1 MSGSASAV
9 PLQPLSIVG
18 PTAAGKTGLSIEL
31 ALALAARH
39 DLDVEIV
46 SADSMQVYRGMDIGT
61 GKATLDE
68 RRGIPHHLIDLVDP
82 IEEFDVASFQAAAKS
97 ALTSIR
103 QRGAVPIL
111 VGGTGLYH
119 QAVVDDFRIPPQFP
133 EIRAELEV
141 AADSDL
147 DGLYRRL
154 QLMDPLG
161 ASRMEPSNRR
171 RIVRALEVCR
181 GAGEPFSNFGPGV
194 HAATDTGFCIVG
206 LEADRTRM
214 RERISRRLEEQFRG
228 GFVDEVVEL
237 HARWGQLSRTAAQA
251 LGYREIWSAWS
262 SMKVD
267 AKPEKAPVLA
277 EAKSLTETRTHQFG
291 VRQMRWF
298 RRDPRILWLP
308 AEAPDLT
315 DLVAEHWIASSASTT
330 GPS

>member
-1 MSGSASAV
+1 
-9 PLQPLSIVG
+9 
-18 PTAAGKTGLSIEL
+18 
-31 ALALAARH
+31 
-39 DLDVEIV
+39 
-46 SADSMQVYRGMDIGT
+46 
-61 GKATLDE
+61 
-68 RRGIPHHLIDLVDP
+68 
-82 IEEFDVASFQAAAKS
+82 
-97 ALTSIR
+97 
-103 QRGAVPIL
+103 
-111 VGGTGLYH
+111 
-119 QAVVDDFRIPPQFP
+119 
-133 EIRAELEV
+133 
-141 AADSDL
+141 
-147 DGLYRRL
+147 
-154 QLMDPLG
+154 MDPLG

-237 HARWGQLSRTAAQA
+237 HARWGRLSRTAGQA
-251 LGYREIWSAWS
+251 LGYREIWGAWS
-262 SMKVD
+262 ALKSDGDSQKD
-267 AKPEKAPVLA
+267 SGLA
-277 EAKSLTETRTHQFG
+277 EAKALTETRTQQFG

-315 DLVAEHWIASSASTT
+315 DLVAEHWLATSARTP